1 MITIRKATIEDLT
14 VLFEFEQGVLRAERP
29 MDETLKLKNTYYY
42 DIPNLIEDSSVELV
56 IAELDGVIAG
66 CGYAKIKKARDCF
79 QFDQF
84 SYLGFMFTKEDYRGR
99 GVNKKIMNYLYNWSF
114 SKGINEVRLEVY
126 PTNIPAIKAYEKSG
140 MTCSMQTMRID
151 LRSKNLKDSD

>member
-1 MITIRKATIEDLT
+1 
-14 VLFEFEQGVLRAERP
+14 

-56 IAELDGVIAG
+56 IAEINGIIAG
-66 CGYAKIKKARDCF
+66 CGYARIKKARDCF

-99 GVNKKIMNYLYNWSF
+99 GVNHSIMNYLYNWSL
-114 SKGINEVRLEVY
+114 SKGIYEVRLEVY
-126 PTNIPAIKAYEKSG
+126 PTNIAAIKSYEKSG

>member
-1 MITIRKATIEDLT
+1 MITIRKAIIEDLP
-14 VLFEFEQGVLRAERP
+14 VLFEFEQGVLRTERP

-42 DIPNLIEDSSVELV
+42 DIPNLIEDSSVEFV
-56 IAELDGVIAG
+56 VAEINDIIAG
-66 CGYAKIKKARDCF
+66 CGYARIKKARDCF

-99 GVNKKIMNYLYNWSF
+99 GVNKKIMNYLYDWSL

>member
-1 MITIRKATIEDLT
+1 MITIRKAIIEDLP
-14 VLFEFEQGVLRAERP
+14 VLFEFEQGVLRTERP

-42 DIPNLIEDSSVELV
+42 DIPNLIEDSSVEFV
-56 IAELDGVIAG
+56 VAEINDIIAG
-66 CGYAKIKKARDCF
+66 CGYVRIKKARDCF

-140 MTCSMQTMRID
+140 MNCSMQTMRID

>member
-1 MITIRKATIEDLT
+1 MITIRKAIIEDLP
-14 VLFEFEQGVLRAERP
+14 VLFEFEQGVLRTERP

-42 DIPNLIEDSSVELV
+42 DIPNLIEDSSVEFV
-56 IAELDGVIAG
+56 VAEINDIIVG
-66 CGYAKIKKARDCF
+66 CGYARIKKARDCF

>member
-1 MITIRKATIEDLT
+1 MITIRKATIEDLP
-14 VLFEFEQGVLRAERP
+14 VLFEFEQGVLRTERP

-42 DIPNLIEDSSVELV
+42 DIPNLIEDSSVEFV
-56 IAELDGVIAG
+56 VAEINDIIAG
-66 CGYAKIKKARDCF
+66 CGYARIKKARDCF

>member
-1 MITIRKATIEDLT
+1 MITIRKAIIEDLP
-14 VLFEFEQGVLRAERP
+14 VLFEFEQGVLRTERP

-42 DIPNLIEDSSVELV
+42 DIPNLIEDSSVEFV
-56 IAELDGVIAG
+56 VAEINDIIAG
-66 CGYAKIKKARDCF
+66 CGYARIKKARDCF

-99 GVNKKIMNYLYNWSF
+99 GVNKKIMNYLYDWSF

-126 PTNIPAIKAYEKSG
+126 PTNFPAIKAYEKSG

>member
-1 MITIRKATIEDLT
+1 MITIRKATIEDLP

-56 IAELDGVIAG
+56 MAEINGIIAG
-66 CGYAKIKKARDCF
+66 CGYARIKKARDCF

-99 GVNKKIMNYLYNWSF
+99 GVNKKIMNYLYDWSL

>member
-1 MITIRKATIEDLT
+1 MITIRKATKKDLS
-14 VLFEFEQGVLRAERP
+14 VLYEFEQGVLRAERP
-29 MDETLKLKNTYYY
+29 MDRTLKLNYTYYY
-42 DIPNLIEDSSVELV
+42 DIPNLIEDPSVELV
-56 IAELDGVIAG
+56 IAEFKGVVAG

-126 PTNIPAIKAYEKSG
+126 PTNIPVIKAYEKSG
-140 MTCSMQTMRID
+140 MSCSMQTMRID

>member
-1 MITIRKATIEDLT
+1 MITIRKATIEDLP

-29 MDETLKLKNTYYY
+29 MDETLKFKNTYYY
-42 DIPNLIEDSSVELV
+42 DIPNLIKDSSVELV
-56 IAELDGVIAG
+56 MAEINDTIVG
-66 CGYAKIKKARDCF
+66 CGYARIMKARDCF

-99 GVNKKIMNYLYNWSF
+99 GVNHSIMNYLYNWSL
-114 SKGINEVRLEVY
+114 SKGIYEVRLEVY
-126 PTNIPAIKAYEKSG
+126 PTNIAAIKSYEKSG

-151 LRSKNLKDSD
+151 LRSKNLKDND

>member
-1 MITIRKATIEDLT
+1 MITIRKAIIKDLP
-14 VLFEFEQGVLRAERP
+14 VLFEFEQGVLRTERP

-42 DIPNLIEDSSVELV
+42 DIPNLIEDSSVEFV
-56 IAELDGVIAG
+56 IAEINDIIAG
-66 CGYAKIKKARDCF
+66 CGYARIKKARDCF

-99 GVNKKIMNYLYNWSF
+99 GVNHSIMNYLYNWSL
-114 SKGINEVRLEVY
+114 SKGIYEVRLEVY
-126 PTNIPAIKAYEKSG
+126 PTNIAAIKSYEKLG

>member
-1 MITIRKATIEDLT
+1 MITIRKAIIEDLP
-14 VLFEFEQGVLRAERP
+14 VLFEFEQGVLRTERP

-42 DIPNLIEDSSVELV
+42 DIPNLIEDSSVEFV
-56 IAELDGVIAG
+56 VAEINDIIAG
-66 CGYAKIKKARDCF
+66 CGYARIKKARDCF

-151 LRSKNLKDSD
+151 LRSKNLKGSD

>member
-1 MITIRKATIEDLT
+1 MITIRKAIIEDLP
-14 VLFEFEQGVLRAERP
+14 VLFEFEQGVLRTERP

-42 DIPNLIEDSSVELV
+42 DIPNLIEDSSVEFV
-56 IAELDGVIAG
+56 IAEINDIIAG
-66 CGYAKIKKARDCF
+66 CGYARIKKARDCF

>member
-1 MITIRKATIEDLT
+1 MP
-14 VLFEFEQGVLRAERP
+14 VLFEFEQGVLRTERP

-42 DIPNLIEDSSVELV
+42 DIPNLIEDSSVEFV
-56 IAELDGVIAG
+56 VAEINDIIAG
-66 CGYAKIKKARDCF
+66 CGYARIKKARDCF

>member
-14 VLFEFEQGVLRAERP
+14 VLFEFEQGVLHAERP

-99 GVNKKIMNYLYNWSF
+99 GVNKKIMNYLYNWSL